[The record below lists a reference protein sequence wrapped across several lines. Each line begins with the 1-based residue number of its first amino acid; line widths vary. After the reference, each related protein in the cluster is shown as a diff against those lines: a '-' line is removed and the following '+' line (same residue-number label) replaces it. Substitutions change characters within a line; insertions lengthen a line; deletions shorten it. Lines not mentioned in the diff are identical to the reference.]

1 MTAKEKLRAAVE
13 ELSESEAADTLD
25 YIASRRH
32 SATDALGELLE
43 NGPWDDEPTTPE
55 EQAGVREAREQ
66 IARGEII
73 SAVAI
78 RRELA

>member
-25 YIASRRH
+25 YIASRRD

-43 NGPWDDEPTTPE
+43 NAPWDNEPTTPE

-66 IARGEII
+66 IARDEII
-73 SAVAI
+73 SAEAI